1 MQGNH
6 DVRANMKWGVYLC
19 RYILE
24 RGVRWYR
31 VFTRCRIQT
40 NPASVRCSFYAI
52 FKWLSC
58 IDLHLTL
65 FHTVFNPYSASCQR
79 SLRPCFRWV
88 QGQEKGMFS
97 YGGQA
102 ATYMHVSHRH
112 KKAQVE
118 NKRQNKEQINRVLSS
133 RVSKEKLCFVFVL
146 ILCLLAQCIENE
158 A

>member
-1 MQGNH
+1 M
-6 DVRANMKWGVYLC
+6 
-19 RYILE
+19 
-24 RGVRWYR
+24 
-31 VFTRCRIQT
+31 
-40 NPASVRCSFYAI
+40 SFYTVPVYTKSCKIQLKRLAKMSWWAKLYTCKVI
-52 FKWLSC
+52 MMFVPTWSEVYICADIYLKEVLDGTAYLHDAVFK
-58 IDLHLTL
+58 
-65 FHTVFNPYSASCQR
+65 R

-146 ILCLLAQCIENE
+146 ILCLLAPCIENE